1 MATTTR
7 ENVRLVQV
15 TGKSTYIV
23 SLPKKWID
31 QVGLKRGEAVTIV
44 QQNDK
49 SLLVVPKSVKPPEK
63 PVEETIATS
72 SRENPNSLIRRIV
85 SLYLIGYNTIKILTN
100 EERIAPDQREMVK
113 EFVRKKLVG
122 TEIIADSRREMTLQI
137 LLSYPQLSVN
147 DALRRM
153 YVIASSMH
161 RDAMTALVEKN
172 DNLAKE
178 VIQTDDEVDRF
189 NFYIIRQLKAA
200 VGDERIVREIG
211 LTNPRDCLGY
221 RLIAKSIERI
231 ADHAV
236 SIARNILRINSPL
249 DESMC
254 KGFREFSTFAITG
267 FDDAVKSLFTKDYP
281 LADDVIERKRK
292 IETMEREETAEI
304 LAAELDAGS
313 ISSLRLIV
321 DSIRR
326 TIEYASDIAEVVLNL
341 TILEER

>member
-7 ENVRLVQV
+7 ENVRRVQV

-23 SLPKKWID
+23 SLPKRWIEE
-31 QVGLKRGEAVTIV
+31 VGLERGETVTIL

-49 SLLVVPKSVKPPEK
+49 SLLVIPKNVKPPER
-63 PVEETIATS
+63 PSEETVITS
-72 SRENPNSLIRRIV
+72 SRDKPSSLIRRIV
-85 SLYLIGYNTIKILTN
+85 SLYLIGYNTIKVSTN
-100 EERIAPDQREMVK
+100 EERISPEQREMVK

-122 TEIIADSRREMTLQI
+122 TEIISDSRRDMTLQI

-147 DALRRM
+147 DAMRRM

-178 VIQTDDEVDRF
+178 VVQTDDEVDRF

-200 VGDERIVREIG
+200 VGDERIVQEIG
-211 LTNPRDCLGY
+211 LTRPRDCLGY

-236 SIARNILRINSPL
+236 SIGRNVLRIKSPL
-249 DESMC
+249 DESIC
-254 KGFREFSTFAITG
+254 KGFREFSTFAIAG
-267 FDDAVKSLFTKDYP
+267 FDDAVKSLFSKDYS

-292 IETMEREETAEI
+292 IEAMEREETAEI

-313 ISSLRLIV
+313 ISSLRLVV
-321 DSIRR
+321 DSLRR

-341 TILEER
+341 TILEEK